1 VEAAAAEAAKSV
13 VKTAAIKSGTCGR
26 EPAAVEPA
34 GSAATEAAASAMEPA
49 ATAKTTA
56 PAAVAATAAVE
67 TPAPFMGVG
76 RMWLAER
83 GNAQQSHGR
92 GCQGLAHP
100 EPGAM
105 FA

>member
-1 VEAAAAEAAKSV
+1 VKAAAAKAAKSV
-13 VKTAAIKSGTCGR
+13 VKTAAIKSGSCGR

-34 GSAATEAAASAMEPA
+34 GSAATEAAASDMKPAAAMEPA
-49 ATAKTTA
+49 AAA
-56 PAAVAATAAVE
+56 MEPAAAAME
-67 TPAPFMGVG
+67 TSAPLMGIG

-83 GNAQQSHGR
+83 TNAQQSHGR

>member
-1 VEAAAAEAAKSV
+1 MEAAAAKAAKSV
-13 VKTAAIKSGTCGR
+13 VKTAAIKSGSCGG

-34 GSAATEAAASAMEPA
+34 GSAATETAAAAMKPA
-49 ATAKTTA
+49 AAAKTTA
-56 PAAVAATAAVE
+56 TAAVAAA
-67 TPAPFMGVG
+67 APFTGVG
-76 RMWLAER
+76 RMGLAER
-83 GNAQQSHGR
+83 GNAQQSYGR